1 MNTTLVVIQT
11 VTKNYNKFFNLRSFP
26 MPFAKSSFRLA
37 LALACLN
44 GVSSAALAQSALAGF
59 YGQVGIGYERTDT
72 SNNSVVS
79 SSGGNSVT
87 LNPTGS
93 NPHRSN
99 FAGAIGI
106 GVYIPVHADF
116 LLGLGAEYQP
126 LSQQT
131 SSYTVA
137 SPGQASLNGSYKV
150 SNRYNIFFS
159 PAIAVNKTGLAYAK
173 VGFTGQSL
181 QGNSGFLSPLSQNQT
196 GYSLGLGYRQV
207 IQGGLYGFAE
217 ANYYSY
223 SKPNAGVT
231 SGNTTYAVNPGVS
244 AYNGLIG
251 IGYRF

>member
-1 MNTTLVVIQT
+1 MPIA
-11 VTKNYNKFFNLRSFP
+11 KFNL
-26 MPFAKSSFRLA
+26 RLA
-37 LALACLN
+37 LALACLS
-44 GVSSAALAQSALAGF
+44 GASASALAQNALAGF
-59 YGQVGIGYERTDT
+59 YGQVGIGYERTNT

-79 SSGGNSVT
+79 SAGGSSVS

-106 GVYIPVHADF
+106 GLYVPIHADF
-116 LLGLGAEYQP
+116 LLGLGAEYEP

-150 SNRYNIFFS
+150 SNRYNLFFS
-159 PAIAVNKTGLAYAK
+159 PAIAVNQTGLAYAK
-173 VGFTGQSL
+173 VGFTGQTL
-181 QGNSGFLSPLSQNQT
+181 QGNSGFLSPLNQNQT

-207 IQGGLYGFAE
+207 IQGGLYGFIE

-223 SKPNAGVT
+223 SKPNAGIT

-244 AYNGLIG
+244 VYNGLIG
-251 IGYRF
+251 VGYRF